1 VLPAD
6 HRQPVGVVQPLRRRD
21 LLAQDRGG
29 LVLDPLPPLL
39 QDHVALRVDVLV
51 GEAQVRH
58 PVRLHPHD
66 QGQAVLRDHLEVG
79 GEVVA
84 GDGVVV
90 AAVPGHDLRELA
102 GRDLLRALEHQVLE
116 EVRQAGLRL
125 RAVGGADPVPEPV
138 RHDRRPAVR
147 HDDDLEAVVERE
159 GLRVEQRRGDL
170 QGPALGQ
177 AARGAE
183 CQRRSRQA
191 RLLTAPGAGCFRCER

>member
-1 VLPAD
+1 
-6 HRQPVGVVQPLRRRD
+6 VVQPLAAASCSPRIAEGSFSIRCRRSSRITSRSGRRARRRG
-21 LLAQDRGG
+21 AGSPSG
-29 LVLDPLPPLL
+29 PP
-39 QDHVALRVDVLV
+39 
-51 GEAQVRH
+51 
-58 PVRLHPHD
+58 PSHD

-102 GRDLLRALEHQVLE
+102 GGHLLRALEHQVLE

-138 RHDRRPAVR
+138 RHDRGPAVR
-147 HDDDLEAVVERE
+147 HHDDLQPVVERE

-170 QGPALGQ
+170 EGPALVQ
-177 AARGAE
+177 ARRGTGHH
-183 CQRRSRQA
+183 QRRSRQA
-191 RLLTAPGAGCFRCER
+191 RLLTAPGAGCSRCER